1 MRRAARAAV
10 AIVNRA
16 FVPAWRASRS
26 RVLREITG
34 EDSMKQSQLIE
45 RLVRIRG
52 RRLTLIAQDEI
63 DELIHEIRTTG
74 VQADIAEMPRDAR
87 AVRS

>member
-1 MRRAARAAV
+1 
-10 AIVNRA
+10 
-16 FVPAWRASRS
+16 
-26 RVLREITG
+26 
-34 EDSMKQSQLIE
+34 MKQSQLIE

-52 RRLTLIAQDEI
+52 RRLTVIATDEI

-74 VQADIAEMPRDAR
+74 VQADIAEMPRDAQ